1 MLDWL
6 AKCPGGAYDS
16 AMAFPTKLLNEGE
29 EIALD
34 ARPHWWFMAEPTATL
49 VASVL
54 LGIIVLVWNSHGF
67 LHTFVRYLTLILV
80 IGSLAWFGTRY
91 AKWATTNFVVTSH
104 RLIFRHGVIAKSGIE
119 IPLDK
124 VMNVIFDQT
133 IFERMLGAGSLLIE
147 SGGEDGQQR
156 FTDIRRPAVV
166 QNEIYRQMQAHEA
179 SKYDRISRNVAGTA
193 AAAQSAVPPAPVASG
208 NTPTQVAPTPGLSIP
223 DQLKQLDELRTQ
235 GIITEEE
242 FSAKKAE
249 LLERM

>member
-1 MLDWL
+1 
-6 AKCPGGAYDS
+6 
-16 AMAFPTKLLNEGE
+16 MAFPTKLLNEGE

-34 ARPHWWFMAEPTATL
+34 ARPHWWFMAEPTAAL
-49 VASVL
+49 VASVI
-54 LGIIVLVWNSHGF
+54 LGIIVLLWDSHGF
-67 LHTFVRYLTLILV
+67 LHTFVRYITLILV
-80 IGSLAWFGTRY
+80 VASLAWFASRY
-91 AKWATTNFVVTSH
+91 AKWATTNFVVTSN

-156 FTDIRRPAVV
+156 FADIRRPAVV
-166 QNEIYRQMQAHEA
+166 QNEIYRQMQAHETN
-179 SKYDRISRNVAGTA
+179 KYDRISRDVAGTA
-193 AAAQSAVPPAPVASG
+193 LAAQAGAAQAAPPPAPVPSG
-208 NTPTQVAPTPGLSIP
+208 NTPTQVAPVPGLSIP